1 MSVGRLDRLVLCLI
15 VLFLGSM
22 TVFGGYSQFGYA
34 QAPATKTVTIRMI
47 DARTGQMIPTSD
59 FLVRIDHQEELHG
72 NWAKQNEDGSGKLT
86 LPADAQIL
94 TVESKYDSSTTL
106 YVNCD
111 SVRDKPEPVPHWYNI
126 SEIRASGV
134 AAPNEFSKHTT
145 VAKPGEFV
153 FFVRQRN
160 WKEQYKDF
168 Q

>member
-1 MSVGRLDRLVLCLI
+1 MTVGRLSRFVLCLI
-15 VLFLGSM
+15 ALCLVSM
-22 TVFGGYSQFGYA
+22 TAMSSYA
-34 QAPATKTVTIRMI
+34 QAPATKTVTVRMI
-47 DARTGQMIPTSD
+47 DAKSGQMIPTSD
-59 FLVRIDHQEELHG
+59 FLVRIDHQEEQHG

-134 AAPNEFSKHTT
+134 AAPNECSKHTT

>member
-1 MSVGRLDRLVLCLI
+1 MTGRPLHRLVLFRV
-15 VLFLGSM
+15 VLFLVSM
-22 TVFGGYSQFGYA
+22 IVMCVHSQGGYA
-34 QAPATKTVTIRMI
+34 QAPGTKTITIRMM
-47 DARTGQMIPTSD
+47 DAKTGQMIPTSD
-59 FLVRIDHQEELHG
+59 FLVRIDHQEDQHG
-72 NWAKQNEDGSGKLT
+72 DWAKQNEDNSGKLT
-86 LPADAQIL
+86 LPANAQIVA
-94 TVESKYDSSTTL
+94 VESKYDSSTIL

-111 SVRDKPEPVPHWYNI
+111 SVRDKPEPVVHWYNI

-134 AAPNEFSKHTT
+134 AAPNECSKHTA